1 LTNISKGVL
10 AIPCGHVLCKPCI
23 DKFMKP
29 VMTPDP
35 HHPGAEHGVLRCYV
49 CDTNLMDDDSVEKE
63 EEEVVGDGIAK
74 SIESKKSRKKKSKDK
89 DAALK
94 RGLVELRSDGTG
106 FAGGGKNMVEK
117 YGVAFQC

>member
-1 LTNISKGVL
+1 
-10 AIPCGHVLCKPCI
+10 
-23 DKFMKP
+23 MKP

-35 HHPGAEHGVLRCYV
+35 HNPGAEHGVLRCYV
-49 CDTNLMDDDSVEKE
+49 CDTNLMDDDSVENE
-63 EEEVVGDGIAK
+63 EEEVVEDGIAK
-74 SIESKKSRKKKSKDK
+74 SIESKKSRKKKKSKDK